1 MTHTHNA
8 AYPLTPRLRDRTPV
22 ADPAPP
28 GIVLLLRFVVAMA
41 VLLTAAA
48 FPLSSFFT
56 VSEIVVVGARTV
68 SAGDILARSGLR
80 VGQRLAT
87 VDAGDVAD
95 RLTQSPWIAA
105 SRLNVSPAGRVTI
118 SVQERVP
125 HAALPYRDAYLVLDP
140 TGVALAVVGSTP
152 SVPVIRVDGV
162 ALPWVRIGDRIPSA
176 AALDALRVLGVVPE
190 EEIARGLRLRVDR
203 AGSVTLT
210 TADGITVLLGP
221 PRGLPARL
229 ASLPQ
234 VLSAIRHQR
243 LGVQYVDLRFTGS
256 VILKLSAA
264 PAGGG
269 VRH

>member
-28 GIVLLLRFVVAMA
+28 RIVLLLRFVVAMA

-56 VSEIVVVGARTV
+56 VSEIVVVGARKV
-68 SAGDILARSGLR
+68 SAEDILARSGLR

-95 RLTQSPWIAA
+95 RLAQYPWIAA

-125 HAALPYRDAYLVLDP
+125 HAALPYRDAYLLLDP
-140 TGVALAVVGSTP
+140 TGVALAVVRLTP

-176 AALDALRVLGVVPE
+176 PALDALRVLGAVPE
-190 EEIARGLRLRVDR
+190 DEIGGGLRLRVDR

-210 TADGITVLLGP
+210 TADGIIVLLGQ
-221 PRGLPARL
+221 PRGLPARI

-234 VLSAIRHQR
+234 VLSAVRRQR

-256 VILKLSAA
+256 VILKLGAA